1 MTAKKPYHKKRHPWK
16 NQDLRSDDKR
26 VASRPTLP
34 PPAQVVTDGDF
45 ASLKKD
51 IKGLGF
57 DASPGKRRPLPAA
70 MVPVPRR
77 PLVDKMCASCPFNA
91 DRGAPKIK
99 ITDDDFAAFEQQALV
114 GEFYC
119 HETVLE
125 DPRTLKDGKGDAV
138 GIQPHFKVCRGAWE
152 LKLADIRRRTA

>member
-1 MTAKKPYHKKRHPWK
+1 VTTPTKKPYHKKRHPWK

-26 VASRPTLP
+26 SESRPVP
-34 PPAQVVTDGDF
+34 PPQVVAGSNSPYVLRDPRR
-45 ASLKKD
+45 SLP
-51 IKGLGF
+51 
-57 DASPGKRRPLPAA
+57 SV

-77 PLVDKMCASCPFNA
+77 PLVDKMCAACPFNK
-91 DRGAPKIK
+91 DRGAPKLK
-99 ITDDDFAAFEQQALV
+99 ITDDDFLEFEQQAIV

-125 DPRTLKDGKGDAV
+125 DPRTVCNVSGDAV

-152 LKLADIRRRTA
+152 LKLADIRRRSP